1 MWISRPSDRDPARRA
16 VGGDRA
22 DPHPAPLSPAVQT
35 GPGQRDEETTRGHR
49 VAQEPAAFLGYGLI
63 SRDEL
68 FDPFAVAARAA
79 GDRWLVD
86 PQQIEH
92 AADRGHRLRVDL
104 ERHAGPKRELM
115 RMAQ

>member
-49 VAQEPAAFLGYGLI
+49 IAQEPAAFLGYRLI
-63 SRDEL
+63 PRDEVL
-68 FDPFAVAARAA
+68 DPFAVAARAA
-79 GDRWLVD
+79 CDRWLVERE
-86 PQQIEH
+86 QIEH
-92 AADRGHRLRVDL
+92 AGDCRDGVRGNL
-104 ERHAGPKRELM
+104 ERYAGPKRK
-115 RMAQ
+115 

>member
-49 VAQEPAAFLGYGLI
+49 VAQEPAAILADCLI
-63 SRDEL
+63 PRDEV
-68 FDPFAVAARAA
+68 FNPFAVAARAA
-79 GDRWLVD
+79 RDRWLVER
-86 PQQIEH
+86 QQIEH
-92 AADRGHRLRVDL
+92 AGDRGHGVRVYL
-104 ERHAGPKRELM
+104 ERPA
-115 RMAQ
+115 